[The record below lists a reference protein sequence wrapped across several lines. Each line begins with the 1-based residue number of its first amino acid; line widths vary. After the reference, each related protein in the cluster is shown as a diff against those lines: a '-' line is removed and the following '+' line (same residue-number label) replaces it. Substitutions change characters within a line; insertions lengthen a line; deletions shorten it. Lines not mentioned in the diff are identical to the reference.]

1 MTQPLSKR
9 GERMRSSTSQGGR
22 AIQVCAQRHEV
33 ATNGRVFPSKSGNK
47 PHKVYAW
54 KPGAPEVNGCFCSC
68 QAFIFGRSKV
78 AKKEEA
84 ETGKHVDPRDVVFV
98 CKHLQEVFD
107 TTCDWIQH
115 TDADYQYDQTCPK
128 CRGPLVN
135 DDDEIVVPEDTTGA
149 VNDLR
154 GLLADLAGEEPPEP
168 LPEPRSFVVE
178 FTVSTEYT
186 VMVTATSTE
195 DAQRAFL
202 SAKVDKWLK
211 DDTLY
216 PCHEEVKVD
225 AVRDPEDGP
234 DSDMPQVSTT
244 VQTDAQSVA
253 IDLAGNVR
261 KR

>member
-1 MTQPLSKR
+1 M
-9 GERMRSSTSQGGR
+9 
-22 AIQVCAQRHEV
+22 QVCAQRHEV

-168 LPEPRSFVVE
+168 LPEPQDFVVA
-178 FTVSTEYT
+178 FTVRTDY
-186 VMVTATSTE
+186 VVLVRATSDE
-195 DAQRAFL
+195 E
-202 SAKVDKWLK
+202 AKSIFESTDVDRWLK
-211 DDTLY
+211 DDSLE
-216 PCHEEVKVD
+216 PMHEDVTVKG
-225 AVRDPEDGP
+225 VRADR
-234 DSDMPQVSTT
+234 DMPQVSTT
-244 VQTDAQSVA
+244 VQTDAQNVA
-253 IDLAGNVR
+253 IDLASNVR